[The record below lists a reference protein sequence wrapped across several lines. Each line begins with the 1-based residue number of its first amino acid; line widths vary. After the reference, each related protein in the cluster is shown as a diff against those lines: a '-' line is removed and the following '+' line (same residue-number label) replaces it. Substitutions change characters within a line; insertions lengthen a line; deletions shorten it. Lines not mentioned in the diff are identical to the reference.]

1 MSDAQAPSLS
11 DQILSAPEPMWKKL
25 RPALG
30 VATRE
35 EAAQLVMRDEKAA
48 ALAISILNPAVA
60 EEGSVL
66 TESAG
71 RAPSTV
77 LTSAAIP
84 SAPAKRKKGVRF

>member
-1 MSDAQAPSLS
+1 MPDAQAPSLS

-48 ALAISILNPAVA
+48 ALAISILSPAVA
-60 EEGSVL
+60 EGSVL

-71 RAPSTV
+71 RASPSV
-77 LTSAAIP
+77 LTSSATTP
-84 SAPAKRKKGVRF
+84 SAPAKRKKGVKF